1 MIAIYAGDLNE
12 ISDRGA
18 IEGLSAAELSG
29 ARRPDDSCWTCSV
42 AASDALRRK
51 NNLRQIVQSGPSN
64 AKLDCGRTTPQDY
77 PERTGFGGRRERE
90 WGHGGTAAGS
100 IRSTHSCASIS
111 LAMTGSRCA
120 ARRLQQSITARLP
133 LHRMRNCTL
142 LRSAPSG
149 CWRCGTLCPASKSE
163 RKLATATR

>member
-1 MIAIYAGDLNE
+1 MIAIDAGDLNE

-42 AASDALRRK
+42 AASDAARK

-64 AKLDCGRTTPQDY
+64 AMLDCGRTTPQDY
-77 PERTGFGGRRERE
+77 PERSGFGLRRERE

-100 IRSTHSCASIS
+100 IRSTPSCASIS
-111 LAMTGSRCA
+111 LAPTGSRFA
-120 ARRLQQSITARLP
+120 ARRRR
-133 LHRMRNCTL
+133 H
-142 LRSAPSG
+142 
-149 CWRCGTLCPASKSE
+149 
-163 RKLATATR
+163 